1 MLGKLS
7 IKSDNIIILLFITD
21 AEFKYLDLK
30 LIVTKRIHFQHSTH
44 LKRVGMRILSIID
57 IQLVFLNNNE
67 EDN

>member
-21 AEFKYLDLK
+21 AEFIYLDSK
-30 LIVTKRIHFQHSTH
+30 FIVTKSINFQQSTH
-44 LKRVGMRILSIID
+44 VKRVGIIILSIID
-57 IQLVFLNNNE
+57 IQLVFLNDNK